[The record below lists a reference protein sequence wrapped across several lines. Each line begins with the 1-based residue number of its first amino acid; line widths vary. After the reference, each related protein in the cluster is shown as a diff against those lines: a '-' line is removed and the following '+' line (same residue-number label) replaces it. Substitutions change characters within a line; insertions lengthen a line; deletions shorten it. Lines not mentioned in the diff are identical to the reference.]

1 MRAFVSAHAVAA
13 ILAIAVLPCALDCA
27 SQTAPPETQAKD
39 AKAKTPTGIVT
50 GTIYCADTNLP
61 ARLAQVFLIPT
72 SDGNPVINGMTA
84 TDLNGRFAL
93 RKLPDGRFYVAAKL
107 PGYVDLLTQ
116 ISASRLAAMSD
127 EERKEFDAHVTT
139 VVVSAAQPA
148 DLSIR
153 INRGTEIDG
162 TVTYDDGSPA
172 ISLQIGLKPK
182 TESANGTGFPE
193 IDLFT
198 LGNLIDQSMRTT
210 DDHGRF
216 RILGVPPGE
225 YLVSVTVPT
234 GSADPS
240 RPSSPAQMVESGFI
254 GGLVVYTGGSLRA
267 STARSIKVT
276 AGGASADAD
285 IIIPLSKLHSVHG
298 EVILKRTGQPPP
310 SATLQLVY
318 ADTQESARIAVAS
331 NGHFDLYFVPEE
343 SYFLR
348 AIASAAALPNVDIDD
363 DDGGGG
369 GFFISQN
376 PSGTSDP
383 WKQAGAAQVPLVVKG
398 DVEDITIAV
407 PDPPPSKHAAPAE
420 GVVQEDV
427 PAAPPQ

>member
-1 MRAFVSAHAVAA
+1 MKAFFSR
-13 ILAIAVLPCALDCA
+13 LAIASLFAIGVMPCGLVCIA
-27 SQTAPPETQAKD
+27 QTAPPEAQAKE
-39 AKAKTPTGIVT
+39 AKAKRGTGIVT

-61 ARLAQVFLIPT
+61 ARTAQILLIPT
-72 SDGNPVINGMTA
+72 SGENRGINGIKS

-93 RKLPDGRFYVAAKL
+93 RKVPEGRYYVVAKL

-116 ISASRLAAMSD
+116 TSASRVAAMSD
-127 EERKEFDAHVTT
+127 DERKAFDAHATT

-153 INRGTEIDG
+153 MDRGSEIDG

-172 ISLQIGLKPK
+172 ISLPIGLKPK
-182 TESANGTGFPE
+182 AESANGADSPV
-193 IDLFT
+193 DVLFT
-198 LGNLIDQSMRTT
+198 LGNLIDQLTRTT

-216 RILGVPPGE
+216 RILGVSPGE

-240 RPSSPAQMVESGFI
+240 GPAGLVRMVESDLT
-254 GGLVVYTGGSLRA
+254 GGLIVYAGGSLRA
-267 STARSIKVT
+267 STAKSIKVS

-285 IIIPLSKLHSVHG
+285 IVIPLSKLHSIHG
-298 EVILKRTGQPPP
+298 EVILKSTGQPPP
-310 SATLQLVY
+310 SAGLQLVY
-318 ADTQESARIAVAS
+318 ADTQEPARVAIAS
-331 NGHFDLYFVPEE
+331 NGHFDLYFVSEE

-348 AIASAAALPNVDIDD
+348 AIAEPEALPGMDIDD
-363 DDGGGG
+363 DDNGGY

-383 WKQAGAAQVPLVVKG
+383 WTQAGATQVPLVVKG
-398 DVEDITIAV
+398 DVASITIAV
-407 PDPPPSKHAAPAE
+407 PDPPAPKQAAPAQTPDQ
-420 GVVQEDV
+420 GTTST
-427 PAAPPQ
+427 PPTQ